1 MILNRRVVLK
11 SMKIK
16 IVLIFLGLI
25 FIPTVIYADTII
37 MKDRTRMK
45 GLVVDEYVDRVSLST
60 IDGEKYVFRKDI
72 DRIEYDTPE
81 QNFMQMGRA
90 YDEKG
95 WYDKAA
101 FYYKKAMDINPEYKE
116 ARDAYLA
123 SHTKMWREEEKR
135 TKKDVELHN
144 MAIEWQTR
152 KNNKLAP
159 VAKSKESLVKE
170 GIGIVLTEN
179 DGIFRISEVTPGSS
193 ASKEGIK
200 KGDFLVGIWGRLI
213 RYSRLEDVLT
223 ELTGPRYSEVKIILE
238 KEISVPVDTAGNL
251 YKELGIS
258 LGFEYEGLIIKD
270 IAPEKKGG
278 AAGLKKGDF
287 VIAVDKNITRYLPMD
302 SVIALINSSKNN
314 QVIFTVRRG
323 INLTRE
329 GGE

>member
-1 MILNRRVVLK
+1 MHK
-11 SMKIK
+11 
-16 IVLIFLGLI
+16 LIIPIIAVFI
-25 FIPTVIYADTII
+25 FVSNPAHADTLI
-37 MKDRTRMK
+37 MKNKTKIK
-45 GLVVDEYVDRVSLST
+45 GLVVDEYADRVSLST
-60 IDGEKYVFRKDI
+60 VDGEKYIFRKDI

-123 SHTKMWREEEKR
+123 SHAKMWREEEKR

-152 KNNKLAP
+152 KNKKTAP
-159 VAKSKESLVKE
+159 IVKSKESLVKE
-170 GIGIVLTEN
+170 GIGVVLAEN
-179 DGIFRISEVTPGSS
+179 DGIFRISEVAPGSS
-193 ASKEGIK
+193 ASKAGIE

-213 RYSRLEDVLT
+213 RYSRLEDVLA
-223 ELTGPRYSEVKIILE
+223 ELTGPKYSEVKIILE
-238 KEISVPVDTAGNL
+238 KEIIMPVDTAGNL
-251 YKELGIS
+251 YKELGVS

-302 SVIALINSSKNN
+302 SVIALINSSKNDKI
-314 QVIFTVRRG
+314 VFTIRRG
-323 INLTRE
+323 INLRRE
-329 GGE
+329 